1 MNRRHGWIALSV
13 IAAVLSIGLKL
24 SEFNKNRPILTE
36 TRIGLFDTY
45 LTITI
50 IKGGDEN
57 LMRSCFELAA
67 DYESKFSKYADSEIS
82 RLPEISEVSTET
94 AHIIKKGLDYGEM
107 SGGLFDITIGAVTGL
122 WNFSEGV
129 KPSDAEL
136 QDALAHVDYT
146 KVRVSGNT
154 VTFSDPLIKLD
165 LGGIAKGYVADRL
178 REHLLRGGVT
188 SALID
193 FGGQI
198 SVIGRSP
205 EKKEYWQVGITDP
218 ANPDKE
224 IIAVHVRDKAVATSG
239 VYRRYFEQ
247 DGEVYHHILSP
258 MTGKPVNNGLLSVTV
273 IADFGADADALST
286 TLFLLGRDNGLK
298 VAEGLNGV
306 EAVFIAQDGVHA
318 TSGLQWERLS

>member
-1 MNRRHGWIALSV
+1 MNRRRGWIVITV

-45 LTITI
+45 LTITM
-50 IKGGDEN
+50 IKGGNSD
-57 LMRSCFELAA
+57 LMRSCFELVF
-67 DYESKFSKYADSEIS
+67 DYEQKFSKYADSEIS
-82 RLPEISEVSTET
+82 RLPEIGEVSPET
-94 AHIIKKGLDYGEM
+94 ARIIKKGLDYGEM

-122 WNFSEGV
+122 WNFSERV
-129 KPSDAEL
+129 KPDEAEL
-136 QDALAHVDYT
+136 QVALEHVDYT

-154 VTFSDPLIKLD
+154 VTFGDALIKLD

-198 SVIGRSP
+198 SVIGNSP
-205 EKKEYWQVGITDP
+205 EKKEYWEVKITDP

-239 VYRRYFEQ
+239 VYRRYFEE
-247 DGEVYHHILSP
+247 DGELYHHILSP

-273 IADFGADADALST
+273 IAGFGADADALST
-286 TLFLLGRDNGLK
+286 TLFLLGRDSGLK
-298 VAEGLNGV
+298 IAEGLDGV
-306 EAVFIAQDGVHA
+306 EAIFISKDGVHA
-318 TSGLQWERLS
+318 TSGLQWEYLS